1 MRTLTPIAAAALMFA
16 AAPAF
21 AQAAPATGAPAA
33 STAAQAS
40 VSVKAGQTVYDTS
53 GGEVGKVTKVEGGN
67 AVIATGTHDV
77 GLPLT
82 SFAMSEKGP
91 IIAMTRD
98 QLNAAAA
105 GAAADAAAKT
115 AAAVT
120 AGASVKDTSGSAVG
134 TIKSVEGQFALLDT
148 SKVQVRLP
156 LTAFAAQG
164 DGLVIGM
171 TKAQLESAAAE
182 AAPATPA
189 AK

>member
-1 MRTLTPIAAAALMFA
+1 MFA

-21 AQAAPATGAPAA
+21 SQAAPAAGAPAA
-33 STAAQAS
+33 SAPS
-40 VSVKAGQTVYDTS
+40 VSAGQTVYDTA
-53 GGEVGKVTKVEGGN
+53 GGEVGKVSKVDGGN
-67 AVIATGTHDV
+67 AVIATGAHEV

-82 SFAMSEKGP
+82 SFASGEKGP

-105 GAAADAAAKT
+105 GASAEAAAKT
-115 AAAVT
+115 AASVT
-120 AGASVKDTSGSAVG
+120 AGAAVKDTAGAEVG

-148 SKVQVRLP
+148 TKVQVRLP

-164 DGLVIGM
+164 GGLVVGM
-171 TKAQLESAAAE
+171 TKSQIEAAAAQ
-182 AAPATPA
+182 AAPA